1 MVNNPAYFTNPNAF
15 GPPVQ
20 SLAEQLAGQ
29 GFLSPGMQGP
39 GEEMFYG
46 FSPEAQGMMGSS
58 DNRMYAGQSI
68 TPELMRY
75 MAQSWGGGRMSPDQL
90 RKAFPSFLHPFMPQF
105 DPITK
110 VRYDQG
116 STTYKGGLAP
126 TGVKTAQGGFTGS
139 DINQTYLQP
148 QGPVLEDTPA
158 QYKYTYA
165 NPIAAPKFQE
175 LPSISIQKQM
185 GQEAEQQAETE
196 VAERERERSGLLR
209 SGAGR
214 NIFGQGRT

>member
-20 SLAEQLAGQ
+20 SLAEQLAAQ

-46 FSPEAQGMMGSS
+46 FSPEAQGLMGSS

-75 MAQSWGGGRMSPDQL
+75 MAQSWAGGQKSSRSPDEV
-90 RKAFPSFLHPFMPQF
+90 RKMFPSYLHQFMPQL
-105 DPITK
+105 DPRTQ
-110 VRYDQG
+110 VRY
-116 STTYKGGLAP
+116 
-126 TGVKTAQGGFTGS
+126 
-139 DINQTYLQP
+139 QTYGADKVTKEPFGQ
-148 QGPVLEDTPA
+148 DH
-158 QYKYTYA
+158 YSYSFD
-165 NPIAAPKFQE
+165 PIAAPKFQE
-175 LPSISIQKQM
+175 LPSIDIQKRMEQET
-185 GQEAEQQAETE
+185 EAEGAEWD
-196 VAERERERSGLLR
+196 RERSGLLR

-214 NIFGQGRT
+214 NVFGTGRT